1 MGILLFLLTNFLVT
15 MALSAV
21 GYIVMT
27 YAGIDPSAYSGLLIL
42 SLIFGFTGSILSLLM
57 SKTMAK
63 RSVGAVVIE
72 KPRTEAEAW
81 LLQVIAGQAQKL
93 KIKMPEVAIYP
104 GREMNA
110 FATGAF
116 KNSALVAVSTGLL
129 ERMSRDEVEAVLAHE
144 MSHVSNGDM
153 VTMALLQGVANTF
166 VIFFARVVA
175 QIVSNTLSRD
185 GENSRGIY
193 FLVSSVLQMIFM
205 VLANIVILWFS
216 RRREYYADAGSADLV
231 GAPKMIAALKKLK
244 TPHQEELPS
253 NLEAFGISGAEK
265 DSLFSTH
272 PSLDNRI
279 HALERRSYR
288 V

>member
-1 MGILLFLLTNFLVT
+1 MRILLFLLTNFLVT
-15 MALSAV
+15 IALSVV
-21 GYIVMT
+21 GYIVLT
-27 YAGIDPSAYSGLLIL
+27 FAGIDPSGLGGLLVF
-42 SLIFGFTGSILSLLM
+42 SLIFGFAGSILSLLM
-57 SKTMAK
+57 SKSMAK
-63 RSVGAVVIE
+63 RAVGAVVID
-72 KPRTEAEAW
+72 KPRNETEVW
-81 LLQVIAGQAQKL
+81 LMQTVAGQAQKL
-93 KIKMPEVAIYP
+93 KIKMPEVAIYA

-153 VTMALLQGVANTF
+153 VTMSLLQGIANTF
-166 VIFFARVVA
+166 VIFFARIIA
-175 QIVSNTLSRD
+175 NIASNALSRD
-185 GENSRGIY
+185 GEGSRGIY
-193 FLVSSVLQMIFM
+193 FLVNFVLQMVFM
-205 VLANIVILWFS
+205 TLANIIILWFS

-244 TPHQEELPS
+244 EPHQEELPS
-253 NLEAFGISGAEK
+253 NLEAFGISGAQK

-279 HALERRSYR
+279 HALERRVYR